1 MSDVMNK
8 VTFEVRHSVHT
19 PDYPKDEWWNTLDN
33 PAPKLPQGFNYFQRD
48 WKTVDGKIIETTI
61 EEKTLW
67 DKEHPLPEPEPTVE
81 ERLTAVESEISVV
94 KADVANLKTASITEE
109 PTK

>member
-1 MSDVMNK
+1 MNK
-8 VTFEVRHSVHT
+8 TTFEVRYSVHT
-19 PDYPKDEWWNTLDN
+19 PNYGPKEWWNSFN
-33 PAPKLPQGFNYFQRD
+33 SPAPKLPIGFNYSQRD
-48 WKTVDGKIIETTI
+48 WKTVEDEIIETTK
-61 EEKTLW
+61 EEKAIW